1 MYTTLDMKCILL
13 FPLLHQPEEES
24 KEAVM
29 SAFAVAFALF
39 LGFAGWGMGF
49 IQVGSIGAGGGHEGT
64 VKAMEDP
71 LPPPRP

>member
-1 MYTTLDMKCILL
+1 LS
-13 FPLLHQPEEES
+13 QREES

-29 SAFAVAFALF
+29 SVFAVAFALF

-49 IQVGSIGAGGGHEGT
+49 IQVGSIGAGGDEGT